1 MKSILYYSSLAL
13 LLLFCAQ
20 CSNTAKASED
30 SEKAEN
36 QSLSLETKTTA
47 DSSILS
53 EFNIQSAINHKN
65 LQIFLIKG
73 RTTADNL
80 VYTPL
85 QKAMKKKWVEIIE
98 TSDVNE
104 LAITNNSDKT
114 IFIHAGDIV
123 KGGKQDR
130 TLAYDIVIAP
140 NVKHEKLSSF
150 CVESDRWHQRGQ
162 ENVAEFTSNENMLTS
177 RNLKIASK
185 EANSQTHVWSEVAEQ
200 QTKLSANVSTHYSMN
215 VNVKDNASASSL
227 ELTLENKDLKKL
239 KKLYKETFK
248 DLDMTAVIGF
258 ACVINGELYSI
269 DIYNNQ
275 QLFLDLWDK
284 LLGASIIEAI
294 SDLDTETDI
303 PAYLSLQKLNQSLT
317 IAAEAKQASK
327 TLNPRTEW
335 LSIEDSTKILFTS
348 LDKGNESKWLHQNL
362 IIRDANAVNKPAVQ
376 NLYNYNNVNHQNIIS
391 EEVEDILIED

>member
-1 MKSILYYSSLAL
+1 MKAILYYASLIL
-13 LLLFCAQ
+13 LLLCSIQ
-20 CSNTAKASED
+20 CSNSTNASREM
-30 SEKAEN
+30 EN
-36 QSLSLETKTTA
+36 SNNPALTLETQTTS
-47 DSSILS
+47 DSSIMGGLD
-53 EFNIQSAINHKN
+53 IQAAIQHKN

-73 RTTADNL
+73 ETTADNI

-85 QKAMKKKWVEIIE
+85 QKAMEKKWVEIIE

-104 LAITNNSDKT
+104 LAITNHSDKT

-130 TLAYDIVIAP
+130 TLAYDMVIAP
-140 NVKHEKLSSF
+140 NVKNEKLSSF

-162 ENVAEFTSNENMLTS
+162 ENAAAFTSNKNMLTS

-185 EANSQTHVWSEVAEQ
+185 EANNQTYVWAEVEEQ
-200 QTKLSANVSTHYSMN
+200 QTKLSSNVSTHYSIA
-215 VNVKDNASASSL
+215 VDVKDNASASSL

-248 DLDMTAVIGF
+248 DLDLTGVIGF

-269 DIYNNQ
+269 DTYNNQ

-284 LLGASIIEAI
+284 LLDASIVEAI
-294 SDLDTETDI
+294 SDLDTEADI
-303 PAYLSLQKLNQSLT
+303 PAALSLEALIKSLT
-317 IAAEAKQASK
+317 IAKGKETSK

-335 LSIEDSTKILFTS
+335 LSKEDSTKVLFTS

-362 IIRDANAVNKPAVQ
+362 IIRDANAVQKTTPQ
-376 NLYNYNNVNHQNIIS
+376 NLYNNMEMNQSIYTEES
-391 EEVEDILIED
+391 EAPIED